1 MISLTIDNRPL
12 QVPEGRTILE
22 ACRENGIDIPTLCYH
37 PALEPYG
44 GCRLCMV
51 EVSTTQRPPRLAASC
66 VYPCEEGMV
75 VHTDTELVKK
85 SRRMTAELL
94 LAGAEGSAEMREL
107 AAELGVESVRY
118 RLPEENTCVLCGLCV
133 RACKEIVG
141 VAAISM
147 IERGISKKVSA
158 PFQVASSR
166 CIGCGTCVLICPTG
180 AFKFDQVAGA
190 HNVEPTLEGYRRGYY
205 RASGEVDLRPDFVK
219 DLTSLLRVQSEPGAS
234 KDQEGTWQIKAN

>member
-1 MISLTIDNRPL
+1 MISLTIDDKQL
-12 QVPEGRTILE
+12 QVAEGRTILE
-22 ACRENGIDIPTLCYH
+22 ACRENEIYIPTLCYH

-51 EVSTTQRPPRLAASC
+51 EVSTAQRPARLVASC
-66 VYPCEEGMV
+66 VYPCEEGITV
-75 VHTDTELVKK
+75 KTNTELVRK

-94 LAGAEGSAEMREL
+94 MASAEGSQEIRAL
-107 AAELGVESVRY
+107 AAEFGVEKPRFK
-118 RLPEENTCVLCGLCV
+118 LPEDNTCVLCGLCV

-158 PFQVASSR
+158 PFQLASSR

-180 AFKFDQVAGA
+180 AFKFAEVAGA

-205 RASGEVDLRPDFVK
+205 RASGELDLRPDFVK
-219 DLTSLLRVQSEPGAS
+219 DLTSLLRVQSEPGAE
-234 KDQEGTWQIKAN
+234 KE